1 MHHIKAWL
9 RSKRQDKSSG
19 AAHRSVPDDEK
30 RQVEAACQ
38 EFAGSGYAAIS
49 VETVARGAGNS
60 TKTQYRLIPNK
71 GRLPGR
77 CPVAVFRRCW
87 SWSPNPIASGA
98 HWHMRSVISISR

>member
-71 GRLPGR
+71 
-77 CPVAVFRRCW
+77 AAFR
-87 SWSPNPIASGA
+87 AGA
-98 HWHMRSVISISR
+98 QSQFFGAAGAGAQIRSHPERTGICEA

>member
-9 RSKRQDKSSG
+9 RSKSPRQELR

-60 TKTQYRLIPNK
+60 TKTQYRLIPRTK
-71 GRLPGR
+71 
-77 CPVAVFRRCW
+77 AAFR
-87 SWSPNPIASGA
+87 AGA
-98 HWHMRSVISISR
+98 QSQFFGAAGAGAQIRSHPERTGICEA